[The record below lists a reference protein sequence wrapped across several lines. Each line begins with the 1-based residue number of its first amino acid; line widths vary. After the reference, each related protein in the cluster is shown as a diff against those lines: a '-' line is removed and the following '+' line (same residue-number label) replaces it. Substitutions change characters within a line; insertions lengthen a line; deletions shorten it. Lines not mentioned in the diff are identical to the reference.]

1 MRATPTPKHS
11 AEEFA
16 CASLFTSVALGAPTP
31 ALLEPTPDA
40 KVKPEDLDRLLA
52 ESFDLPE
59 GALTD
64 LLDPKERSS
73 LSVHDLTKLLLNAPA
88 P

>member
-1 MRATPTPKHS
+1 MLTKDDSDRRVDGDPFSTLSHENLT
-11 AEEFA
+11 EFA
-16 CASLFTSVALGAPTP
+16 LI
-31 ALLEPTPDA
+31 
-40 KVKPEDLDRLLA
+40 DRLLA

-73 LSVHDLTKLLLNAPA
+73 LSVHDLTKLLLNAP
-88 P
+88 

>member
-1 MRATPTPKHS
+1 M
-11 AEEFA
+11 
-16 CASLFTSVALGAPTP
+16 
-31 ALLEPTPDA
+31 
-40 KVKPEDLDRLLA
+40 KPEDLDRLLA

-59 GALTD
+59 GALTE
-64 LLDPKERSS
+64 LLDPKERAS